1 MTLVQNQEVFF
12 NTNLGVNMGYVH
24 SVDGQNVYVR
34 VGNDPYKLHKDQI
47 IVINPNRYYIT
58 KQILRKET
66 PQSPTVEYVIGVGNN
81 KLERSNKQQTEKL
94 IDDSGLTRK
103 EQVFDKS
110 TGYYNGGEYWASLK
124 GSVLIKRIKS
134 QLGVAV

>member
-12 NTNLGVNMGYVH
+12 NMNLGVNMGYVH
-24 SVDGQNVYVR
+24 SLDGQNVYLR
-34 VGNDPYKLHKDQI
+34 VGNDPVKLHIDQV

-66 PQSPTVEYVIGVGNN
+66 QNSPVVEYVIGVGNN

-110 TGYYNGGEYWASLK
+110 TGYYNGGEYWSSVK